1 MLCLF
6 CQLRQSSP
14 SLTTVCSLP
23 QLSRRTSLSSTE
35 KLQGLCGALE
45 GSNRAST
52 LRCAH
57 TELPISS
64 SIHVLRPHVPPAE
77 SLVLPSLILKSH
89 VSNRHNSTCFHL
101 GGIRCNCSWF
111 STPPLRR
118 GGTGAVCT
126 CMCLVP
132 SNTGLGNLHA
142 HPLACVDSQLIP

>member
-14 SLTTVCSLP
+14 SVTTVCSLP

-35 KLQGLCGALE
+35 KLQGLCGTLE
-45 GSNRAST
+45 GSKSRKHSS
-52 LRCAH
+52 LR
-57 TELPISS
+57 TTQLPISS
-64 SIHVLRPHVPPAE
+64 GIHVLRPHVPPAE
-77 SLVLPSLILKSH
+77 SLVLPSLDSQIACLQSPKFDL
-89 VSNRHNSTCFHL
+89 FHL

-132 SNTGLGNLHA
+132 SNTGVGQSARASSRMCRLST
-142 HPLACVDSQLIP
+142 DS